1 MIVNQP
7 VIFEQRKLNEWDVF
21 IKVMYSSVDPYGIQ
35 FTKKEAVCA
44 QTQGQRF
51 LSFQLLKFISALL
64 KFISATTFASASPVK
79 DFSKSELKH
88 WAVKIDKY
96 GQQLGWYWW
105 QREGGDDDGNEK

>member
-1 MIVNQP
+1 
-7 VIFEQRKLNEWDVF
+7 
-21 IKVMYSSVDPYGIQ
+21 MYSSVDPYGIQ

-51 LSFQLLKFISALL
+51 LSFQLLKFISVLLKFIFALL

-88 WAVKIDKY
+88 WPVKIDKY
-96 GQQLGWYWW
+96 GQQLC
-105 QREGGDDDGNEK
+105 